1 MRICGAT
8 KDDIQSEFWN
18 TSKKH
23 YLELY
28 KKSSHLH
35 IKNHDLIWIT
45 KIWIQLWIWFTE
57 ALISKGKVFLYFD
70 AFNFQTIKSWTMKY
84 TQSFSLVLKTFYT
97 YRKKWKILKFGKRWT
112 ARLSNEFITPFPIK
126 LWMIYDRIC

>member
-1 MRICGAT
+1 MNANMWRYVPT

-35 IKNHDLIWIT
+35 IKNHDLI
-45 KIWIQLWIWFTE
+45 
-57 ALISKGKVFLYFD
+57 
-70 AFNFQTIKSWTMKY
+70 
-84 TQSFSLVLKTFYT
+84 
-97 YRKKWKILKFGKRWT
+97 
-112 ARLSNEFITPFPIK
+112 
-126 LWMIYDRIC
+126 